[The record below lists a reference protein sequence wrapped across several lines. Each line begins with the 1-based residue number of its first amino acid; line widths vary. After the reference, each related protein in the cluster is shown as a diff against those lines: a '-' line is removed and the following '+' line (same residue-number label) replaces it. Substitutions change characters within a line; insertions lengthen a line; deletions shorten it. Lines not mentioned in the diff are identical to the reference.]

1 MKIKEGETRT
11 VKSDPQAGNGH
22 ELPGPQSNDTR
33 DDDVANGLDLV
44 IRRCLLFLQKQ
55 KIT

>member
-33 DDDVANGLDLV
+33 DDDVANGLDSV